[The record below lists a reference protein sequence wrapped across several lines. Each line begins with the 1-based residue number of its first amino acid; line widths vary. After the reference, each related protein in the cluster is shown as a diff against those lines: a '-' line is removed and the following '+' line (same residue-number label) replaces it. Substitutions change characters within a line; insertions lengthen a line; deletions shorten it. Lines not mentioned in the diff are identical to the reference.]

1 MSITTFRAVGFA
13 SGRYRSFR
21 DTLLPGSTPLL
32 SLMQFLID
40 KISRLNIG
48 WNERPLGER
57 DFDAL
62 CRRFRI
68 TVQEMPLSTAGFYY
82 RLLGRD
88 FIAIDSKLKGP
99 QRLAV
104 LFHEFA
110 HFLFHTSE
118 AGPAAGFH
126 GVGRRTRKEI
136 EADVFSLCAILPRS
150 LLTTRSTDD
159 LINEGWPAA
168 MIEERLSIFQQYG
181 I

>member
-1 MSITTFRAVGFA
+1 
-13 SGRYRSFR
+13 
-21 DTLLPGSTPLL
+21 
-32 SLMQFLID
+32 MQFLID

-48 WNERPLGER
+48 WNERPLGEHE
-57 DFDAL
+57 FDAL
-62 CRRFRI
+62 CRQFGI
-68 TVQEMPLSTAGFYY
+68 TLQEMPLTTAGFYY

-88 FIAIDSKLKGP
+88 FIAIDSKRKGP

-118 AGPAAGFH
+118 TGPAAGFH

-136 EADVFSLCAILPRS
+136 EADVFSLCAVLAGSVLEARS
-150 LLTTRSTDD
+150 LND
-159 LINEGWPAA
+159 LISDGWPAA
-168 MIEERLSIFQQYG
+168 MIKERLEILQRYG

>member
-1 MSITTFRAVGFA
+1 
-13 SGRYRSFR
+13 
-21 DTLLPGSTPLL
+21 
-32 SLMQFLID
+32 MQFLID
-40 KISRLNIG
+40 KISLLNIG
-48 WNERPLGER
+48 WNERPLGED

-62 CRRFRI
+62 CRRFGI
-68 TVQEMPLSTAGFYY
+68 TLQEMPLNTAGFYY

-88 FIAIDSKLKGP
+88 FIAIDSKRKGP

-118 AGPAAGFH
+118 TGPAAGFH

-150 LLTTRSTDD
+150 ILETRSANY

-168 MIEERLSIFQQYG
+168 MIEERLEILQRYG
-181 I
+181 L

>member
-1 MSITTFRAVGFA
+1 
-13 SGRYRSFR
+13 
-21 DTLLPGSTPLL
+21 
-32 SLMQFLID
+32 MQFLID

-48 WNERPLGER
+48 WNERPLGEG

-62 CRRFRI
+62 CRRFQI

-88 FIAIDSKLKGP
+88 FIAVDSKLKGP

-118 AGPAAGFH
+118 TGPAASFH

-150 LLTTRSTDD
+150 LLTKRSPND
-159 LINEGWPAA
+159 LINEGWPAP
-168 MIEERLSIFQQYG
+168 MIEERMSIFGQFG